1 MSSDRAPV
9 AVGADE
15 CAATSGEM
23 TGAAAVFRR
32 EGDALT
38 AVTVI
43 DIAGGRMLALRVV
56 NPYRLVHLRRRIAPP
71 R

>member
-1 MSSDRAPV
+1 MS
-9 AVGADE
+9 ADE
-15 CAATSGEM
+15 CAATIGET

-32 EGDALT
+32 KGDALT

-43 DIAGGRMLALRVV
+43 DVAGGRMRALRVV
-56 NPYRLVHLRRRIAPP
+56 NPYKLVHLQRRIAPP